1 MGGRAKIQ
9 VDRLSAGTWALIE
22 GIDQNVAK
30 TGTVLDFE
38 QSMNSL

>member
-22 GIDQNVAK
+22 GIDVAK
-30 TGTVLDFE
+30 TGTVFDFE
-38 QSMNSL
+38 